1 MINVIV
7 KLGVSMTK
15 PQSWTIAILLAILTM
30 SASINAQDDAG
41 SVWDG
46 VFTDEQAT
54 RGEITYEQECAT
66 CHLADLLGDGIA
78 PALTGAAFDF
88 RWSDLSVGDMFVAI
102 RATMPQGAPASLSP
116 QGYADIVSY
125 LLKRNDLPAGNSE
138 LPTDEDTL
146 SAIIIHGDP
155 PAGSGQAEG
164 TGTAQGG
171 EPSVWDGVFTDEQ
184 ATRGEIAYEQE
195 CATCHLADL
204 LGDGIAPALTGA
216 AFDFRWSDLSIGD
229 MFASLRATMPQGAPA
244 SLSPQG
250 YVDIIS
256 YLLTKNDFPAGD
268 MELPPSDEVLNS
280 IMIKSEQP

>member
-1 MINVIV
+1 
-7 KLGVSMTK
+7 MTK
-15 PQSWTIAILLAILTM
+15 PQSWTIAVLLAILTM
-30 SASINAQDDAG
+30 SASTNAQDGAG

-155 PAGSGQAEG
+155 PTGSGEAEG
-164 TGTAQGG
+164 TGIAQGG
-171 EPSVWDGVFTDEQ
+171 EPSVWDGVFTTEQ

-229 MFASLRATMPQGAPA
+229 LFASLRATMPQGAPA

-250 YVDIIS
+250 YIDIIS

-268 MELPPSDEVLNS
+268 MELPASDEVLNS